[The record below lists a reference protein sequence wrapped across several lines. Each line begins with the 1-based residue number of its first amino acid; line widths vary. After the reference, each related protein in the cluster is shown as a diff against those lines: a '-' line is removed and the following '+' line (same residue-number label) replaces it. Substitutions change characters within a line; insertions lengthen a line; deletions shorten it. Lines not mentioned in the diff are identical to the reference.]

1 MFKNKFYICSNELI
15 MKKLTFL
22 LVLIV
27 TNEMLFAQSYSQ
39 STNFWN
45 TVSMDNPAMS
55 ALSNRT
61 EANLNIN
68 NINGLNRFSGNVIY
82 NQQFSKIGGAI
93 GVNTS
98 YQRFGNFM
106 ELNRTMLNYNYQL
119 QLNENRKLAFGAGIG
134 YNRTA
139 FFKEVYENSNFP
151 FNRVSVL
158 GVAQLGVAY
167 HSDKFSSGIS
177 AVKSNLSSN
186 RTVLSDINVFAEY
199 RHVFGNNFMLS
210 PKAMYSLTEG
220 GYHDLNVALVGE
232 FKNRFQLGIG
242 SNNTTNPYLVV
253 GYRLKSG
260 LNFSYTLVGNR
271 SKLNNSGISN
281 YHHEFNIRF
290 TLPTR

>member
-1 MFKNKFYICSNELI
+1 

-22 LVLIV
+22 LVV
-27 TNEMLFAQSYSQ
+27 TVANGMLFAQSYSQ

-45 TVSMDNPAMS
+45 TISMDNPAMS

-68 NINGLNRFSGNVIY
+68 NLNGLSRFSGNGIY

-93 GVNTS
+93 GVNSS
-98 YQRFGNFM
+98 YQRFGNFVDF
-106 ELNRTMLNYNYQL
+106 NRTMLNYNYQL
-119 QLNENRKLAFGAGIG
+119 KLNQASKLAFGGAIG
-134 YNRTA
+134 YSRMA
-139 FFKEVYENSNFP
+139 YSKDLYSNSNVP
-151 FNRVSVL
+151 FDRVSVL

-167 HSDKFSSGIS
+167 HSEKFSGGIS
-177 AVKSNLSSN
+177 AVKSNLSST
-186 RTVLSDINVFAEY
+186 RTVLNDMNVFAEY
-199 RHVFGNNFMLS
+199 RHAFGDRFMLS
-210 PKAMYSLTEG
+210 PKAMYSLSEG

-242 SNNTTNPYLVV
+242 SSNTTNPYLVA

-271 SKLNNSGISN
+271 SKLSNSGFSN
-281 YHHEFNIRF
+281 YHHELNIRF